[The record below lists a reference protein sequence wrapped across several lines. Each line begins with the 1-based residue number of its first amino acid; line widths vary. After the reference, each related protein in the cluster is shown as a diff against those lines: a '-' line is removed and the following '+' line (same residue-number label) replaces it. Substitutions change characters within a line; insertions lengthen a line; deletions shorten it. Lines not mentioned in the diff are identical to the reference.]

1 MFALNYLYFF
11 VLHMLL
17 LDFLRKRQQ
26 VMRPAFTR
34 QGKEIFS
41 GREAFAIVLISTG
54 VLALAAPAGL
64 DLMALRLLVLE
75 VLCIGALCSGTASS
89 VKNAFVWIYAL
100 FLCWVLMGVAYSP
113 VPAYGVR
120 VFLKYLYVLPLCMMC
135 SALVRRDN
143 VAYKACELSRKLS
156 FLAFLWC
163 MVPFVMIVF
172 PGVFWYSTALAIN
185 YITMAVLSLCLYW
198 HLGHRKQDLY
208 WAIFFCIPCII
219 WVFRTSIMGTTLALM
234 TLFFFRYKLKAL
246 PVAFGVLVAFICAVF
261 FIPSVK
267 EKMFIDSSGTSVS
280 QLQSGQISFDQIN
293 SNGRFAM
300 WEWSLEKFF
309 DPAPLTG
316 SGSGNLQ
323 EVFYSLKHPFGTI
336 RICHNDYV
344 QILCDNGL
352 IGIILFVAAGLSL
365 IAHSFVVYQ
374 GKRHSAAI
382 RICAAT
388 AGAGMAGTMLTLY
401 TDNVINY
408 SMCTIGYPVA
418 FYGMMLGLLKEERR
432 NRRALQ
438 QP

>member
-17 LDFLRKRQQ
+17 LDFLRKRQK
-26 VMRPAFTR
+26 VMRPAFSK
-34 QGKEIFS
+34 QGRVTFS
-41 GREAFAIVLISTG
+41 GREAFGIALVCTG
-54 VLALAAPAGL
+54 VFALQAPAGL

-75 VLCIGALCSGTASS
+75 LLCVGALVSAGAHPVRNTFSR
-89 VKNAFVWIYAL
+89 IYGL
-100 FLCWVLMGVAYSP
+100 FLLWVLAGIVYSP
-113 VPAYGVR
+113 VPAYGAR
-120 VFLKYLYVLPLCMMC
+120 VFLKYLYIFPLCLMC
-135 SALVRRDN
+135 SAVVQRDV
-143 VAYKACELSRKLS
+143 VAYKACELSRKWS
-156 FLAFLWC
+156 FAAFLWC
-163 MVPFVMIVF
+163 MIPFVMVIF

-185 YITMAVLSLCLYW
+185 YITMAVLSLALYW
-198 HLGHRKQDLY
+198 HLGHQRRDLL
-208 WAIFFCIPCII
+208 WCIFFCIPCII
-219 WVFRTSIMGTTLALM
+219 WVFRTSIMGTTLAMM

-246 PVAFGVLVAFICAVF
+246 PIVGAVFIAFICAVF

-267 EKMFIDSSGTSVS
+267 GKMFFKAGEASVS
-280 QLQSGQISFDQIN
+280 QLQAGQISFDQIN

-300 WEWSLEKFF
+300 WEWSFESFF
-309 DPAPLTG
+309 EPSPFMG

-352 IGIILFVAAGLSL
+352 IGIALFLAAGLAL
-365 IAHSFVVYQ
+365 IGHSFVVYQ
-374 GKRHSAAI
+374 GSRHSAAI

-418 FYGMMLGLLKEERR
+418 FYGMMLGLLKAERR

-438 QP
+438 